1 MRARAD
7 PRFTPRRRGV
17 AIYVTSRFAIF
28 KHALTSESDSAL
40 VQVPQAGYEPVKR
53 TPYYAAYVAC

>member
-1 MRARAD
+1 MLARAD
-7 PRFTPRRRGV
+7 PDVRPRRRGV

-40 VQVPQAGYEPVKR
+40 VEVPQPGYEPVKR
-53 TPYYAAYVAC
+53 TPYYAAYVSC